1 VQNIA
6 LSGALSNNRVTFTR
20 LKAVTH
26 TLHFHG
32 AESLNFYQTE
42 GCNENLFL
50 ASYTGR
56 DRGDSAYLLSQS
68 GESDDI

>member
-1 VQNIA
+1 
-6 LSGALSNNRVTFTR
+6 
-20 LKAVTH
+20 VTH

-50 ASYTGR
+50 ASYISR
-56 DRGDSAYLLSQS
+56 DGGYSAYLLSQS